1 MASSDSDLMVTL
13 TDTSKSATNAQRLI
27 RVTRQNPIIRFGRA
41 SKTQAKGRVAADN
54 NALYDSPVMSREHA
68 ELIADVDAKTLAV
81 LDVGS
86 THGTFLNG
94 SDHPITKNTEHA
106 VKTGDKIRF
115 GIAINRDRDAFTPI
129 TVELGYEFTS
139 RCGPVTFQV
148 PDDSADEDAQA
159 DHIDLT
165 QEEDA
170 DIVDLTSEVAC
181 SPSLSK
187 HIDQAAPSPSRE
199 RFAAPSESTDDQVS
213 GFTSGLETRPSIIE
227 GALNGEIGSAVSN
240 TISPAHEEIGCPTV
254 LSDEEAD
261 AVYGEVGKQT
271 GDSGLD
277 SELEIDTD
285 MDADMEVDMEVDMEA
300 EMDSEMASSDDED
313 YSDQESS
320 EGDSG
325 SGDSGSDINDLYA
338 WDEDS
343 HNDNS
348 ESVEDMIG
356 VGVWPY
362 SPLFQTT
369 SSNPL
374 AVETRCPAATPF
386 QVEPP
391 YVEVGIPSAIALRAP
406 SPSDAALIR
415 RPMVAPAPALAPVT
429 APAPVPAP
437 VHTHEEFLAAR
448 QDNKEK
454 LINTNRQIPGP
465 IISQSLVGQLEP
477 LPLLTQPAG
486 PFSALLNDESVNSAF
501 TYEKKKQDVS
511 ATGLKE
517 QPRVSPKRKAAEIS
531 EASNKEL
538 DEMGCGGPKEH
549 QDSHSAQANPA
560 PPQAPSLDQALTLPV
575 LEQSNVSLDE
585 PRPIKRLR
593 RFASSVGIAAI
604 GGITVGAVVFG
615 SLAATCPA
623 F

>member
-13 TDTSKSATNAQRLI
+13 TDTSKSATNTQRLI

-106 VKTGDKIRF
+106 VKTGDKLRF

-159 DHIDLT
+159 DHVDLT
-165 QEEDA
+165 QGEDA
-170 DIVDLTSEVAC
+170 DIVDLTSEAAC

-187 HIDQAAPSPSRE
+187 HIDLTSEAAPSPSRE

-213 GFTSGLETRPSIIE
+213 GFTSGLETRPSVIE

-271 GDSGLD
+271 GEDSGLD

-285 MDADMEVDMEVDMEA
+285 MDADMEVDMEAEMEA

-320 EGDSG
+320 EE
-325 SGDSGSDINDLYA
+325 DSGSDIHDLYA

-343 HNDNS
+343 DNDNS

-369 SSNPL
+369 SSNSL
-374 AVETRCPAATPF
+374 AVETRRPAATPF

-391 YVEVGIPSAIALRAP
+391 YVEVNIPSAITLRAP

-477 LPLLTQPAG
+477 LPLLTQPTG

-517 QPRVSPKRKAAEIS
+517 QPRVSKRKAAEIS
-531 EASNKEL
+531 EASDKEL
-538 DEMGCGGPKEH
+538 GEMGCGGPKDH

-560 PPQAPSLDQALTLPV
+560 PPQAPSLDQALALPV